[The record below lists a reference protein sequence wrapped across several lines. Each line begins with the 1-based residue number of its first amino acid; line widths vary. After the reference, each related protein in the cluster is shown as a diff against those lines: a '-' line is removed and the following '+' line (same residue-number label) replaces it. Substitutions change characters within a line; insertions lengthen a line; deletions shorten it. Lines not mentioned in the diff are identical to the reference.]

1 MIAINSEYNSFGHH
15 HFEAV
20 LQRNDCSA
28 RAVKI
33 IKALINRGVKKYA
46 TGSFKIKSTF

>member
-1 MIAINSEYNSFGHH
+1 MIAINSEYNSFGHR

-33 IKALINRGVKKYA
+33 IKALINRGVKKYP
-46 TGSFKIKSTF
+46 TGSLKINSTF